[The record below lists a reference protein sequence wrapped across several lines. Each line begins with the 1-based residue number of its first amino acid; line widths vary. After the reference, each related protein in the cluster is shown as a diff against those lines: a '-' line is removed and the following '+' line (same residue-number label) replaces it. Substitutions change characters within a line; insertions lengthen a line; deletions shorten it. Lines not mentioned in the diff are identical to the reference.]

1 MSSVAVAV
9 AEPQRHE
16 AVRFS
21 VQAQAE
27 PGVLPRLV
35 EVFAKRGLVPRR
47 WLSAT
52 TGPGNM
58 VLTVDLEITGLEA
71 DTVDYVAACLRQ
83 IVGVETVLT
92 A

>member
-1 MSSVAVAV
+1 MSSVAVAA
-9 AEPQRHE
+9 AEPLHQE

-47 WLSAT
+47 WLSTT

-58 VLTVDLEITGLEA
+58 VLTIDLEITGLEA
-71 DTVDYVAACLRQ
+71 DSVDYVAACLRQ